1 MGTAVPSLCIYC
13 VDYDHA
19 DPMAEFSLCL
29 MSVELSTILVLSIVS
44 FATLLRSTFGFADA
58 MFAMP
63 LLAIIIGLKTAT
75 PLMAIV
81 GMTISTT
88 ILIKNWREVKIKSAW
103 RLFISSL
110 AGIPLGLWFLKGTHD
125 APMKLFLAALIIC
138 FSTYSLIKPRLTA
151 IKSENPAYIFGFLAG
166 VLGGAY
172 NTNGPP
178 VDIYGSLRKWS
189 PLTFRAT
196 LQGYFFMA
204 GIFIC
209 LGHGFAGLWT
219 NTVLSYYLFSLPLVF
234 VFTFIGSRLNRAIPQ
249 GKFDRIIH
257 SFLIIIGIF
266 LFIQTLQ
273 GMVLT

>member
-1 MGTAVPSLCIYC
+1 MNFEP
-13 VDYDHA
+13 
-19 DPMAEFSLCL
+19 
-29 MSVELSTILVLSIVS
+29 STIMVLSIVS
-44 FATLLRSTFGFADA
+44 FATILRSTFGFADA

-63 LLAIIIGLKTAT
+63 LLAVIIGLKTAT

-81 GMTISTT
+81 AMTISTT
-88 ILIKNWREVKIKSAW
+88 ILIKNWREVNVKSAW
-103 RLFISSL
+103 RLFLSSL

-125 APMKLFLAALIIC
+125 ALMKLILAAVIIC
-138 FSTYSLIKPRLTA
+138 FSTYSLIKPSLTA
-151 IKSENPAYIFGFLAG
+151 IKSENSAYIFGFFAG

-178 VDIYGSLRKWS
+178 VVIYGSLRKWS
-189 PLTFRAT
+189 PMTFRAT

-219 NTVLSYYLFSLPLVF
+219 HTVLGYYLFSLPLVF
-234 VFTFIGSRLNRAIPQ
+234 LFTFIGGQLNRSIPK

-257 SFLIIIGIF
+257 SLLIVIGLFLLLQTIQGII
-266 LFIQTLQ
+266 
-273 GMVLT
+273 

>member
-1 MGTAVPSLCIYC
+1 MN
-13 VDYDHA
+13 
-19 DPMAEFSLCL
+19 F
-29 MSVELSTILVLSIVS
+29 ELSTILVLSIVS

-81 GMTISTT
+81 AMTISTT

-110 AGIPLGLWFLKGTHD
+110 VGIPLGLWFLKGTHD
-125 APMKLFLAALIIC
+125 APLKLFLAVVIIC

-151 IKSENPAYIFGFLAG
+151 IKSENPAYIFGFFAG

-178 VDIYGSLRKWS
+178 VVIYGSLRKWS
-189 PLTFRAT
+189 PITFRAT

-219 NTVLSYYLFSLPLVF
+219 HTVLNYYLFSLPLVF
-234 VFTFIGSRLNRAIPQ
+234 VFTFIGGRLNRSMPK

>member
-1 MGTAVPSLCIYC
+1 MNFEPA
-13 VDYDHA
+13 
-19 DPMAEFSLCL
+19 
-29 MSVELSTILVLSIVS
+29 TILVLSIVS

-81 GMTISTT
+81 AMTISTT
-88 ILIKNWREVKIKSAW
+88 ILLKNWRDVQLKSAW

-110 AGIPLGLWFLKGTHD
+110 AGIPLGLLFLKGTHEG
-125 APMKLFLAALIIC
+125 PMKLFLALVIIL
-138 FSTYSLIKPRLTA
+138 FSTYRLLKPRFAA
-151 IKSENPAYIFGFLAG
+151 IKSESPAYIFGFFAG
-166 VLGGAY
+166 ILGGAY

-178 VDIYGSLRKWS
+178 VVIYGSLRKWS
-189 PLTFRAT
+189 PATFRAT

-209 LGHGFAGLWT
+209 LGHGLAGLWT
-219 NTVLSYYLFSLPLVF
+219 HTVLRFYLFSLPLVL
-234 VFTFIGSRLNRAIPQ
+234 VFIYIGGRLNRSIPQ

-257 SFLIIIGIF
+257 SLLIVIGVFL
-266 LFIQTLQ
+266 LIQTIQ
-273 GMVLT
+273 GMI

>member
-1 MGTAVPSLCIYC
+1 MNFEP
-13 VDYDHA
+13 
-19 DPMAEFSLCL
+19 
-29 MSVELSTILVLSIVS
+29 STILVLSIVS
-44 FATLLRSTFGFADA
+44 CATLLRSTFGFADA

-63 LLAIIIGLKTAT
+63 LLAILIGLKTAT

-81 GMTISTT
+81 AMTISTT

-125 APMKLFLAALIIC
+125 ALMKLFLAAVIIC

-151 IKSENPAYIFGFLAG
+151 IKNENPAYIFGFFAG

-178 VDIYGSLRKWS
+178 VVIYGSLRKWS
-189 PLTFRAT
+189 PITFRAT

-219 NTVLSYYLFSLPLVF
+219 HTLLSYYLFSLPLVF
-234 VFTFIGSRLNRAIPQ
+234 VFTFIGGRLNRAIPQ

-257 SFLIIIGIF
+257 SFLIVIGIF
-266 LFIQTLQ
+266 LLIQTLQ

>member
-1 MGTAVPSLCIYC
+1 
-13 VDYDHA
+13 
-19 DPMAEFSLCL
+19 MAEPGLCL
-29 MSVELSTILVLSIVS
+29 MNFEPSTILVLSIVS

-63 LLAIIIGLKTAT
+63 LLAVIIGLKTAT

-81 GMTISTT
+81 AMTISTT
-88 ILIKNWREVKIKSAW
+88 ILIKNWRDVKIKSAW

-125 APMKLFLAALIIC
+125 TLMKLFLAVIIIC

-151 IKSENPAYIFGFLAG
+151 IKSENPAYVFGFLAG
-166 VLGGAY
+166 VFGGAY

-178 VDIYGSLRKWS
+178 VVIYGSLRKWAPAS
-189 PLTFRAT
+189 FRAT

-209 LGHGFAGLWT
+209 LGHGFTGLWT
-219 NTVLSYYLFSLPLVF
+219 HTVLSFYLCSLPLVL
-234 VFTFIGSRLNRAIPQ
+234 VFIYIGGRLNRSIPQ

-257 SFLIIIGIF
+257 SLLIVIGVFL
-266 LFIQTLQ
+266 LIQTIQ
-273 GMVLT
+273 GMILT

>member
-1 MGTAVPSLCIYC
+1 MN
-13 VDYDHA
+13 
-19 DPMAEFSLCL
+19 F
-29 MSVELSTILVLSIVS
+29 ELSTILVLSIVS

-81 GMTISTT
+81 AMTISTT
-88 ILIKNWREVKIKSAW
+88 ILIKNWREVKIRSAW

-110 AGIPLGLWFLKGTHD
+110 A
-125 APMKLFLAALIIC
+125 
-138 FSTYSLIKPRLTA
+138 RLTA
-151 IKSENPAYIFGFLAG
+151 IKNENPAYIFGFFAG

-178 VDIYGSLRKWS
+178 VVIYGSLRKWS
-189 PLTFRAT
+189 PMTFRAT

-219 NTVLSYYLFSLPLVF
+219 HTVLNYYLFSLPLVF
-234 VFTFIGSRLNRAIPQ
+234 VFTFIGGRLNRSMPK

>member
-1 MGTAVPSLCIYC
+1 MN
-13 VDYDHA
+13 
-19 DPMAEFSLCL
+19 F
-29 MSVELSTILVLSIVS
+29 ELSTILVLSIVS

-63 LLAIIIGLKTAT
+63 LLAVIIGLKTAT

-81 GMTISTT
+81 AMTISTT
-88 ILIKNWREVKIKSAW
+88 ILIRNWRDVQIKSAW

-125 APMKLFLAALIIC
+125 VPMKLFLASVIIF
-138 FSTYSLIKPRLTA
+138 FSTYSLIKPRLTP
-151 IKSENPAYIFGFLAG
+151 IKSETPAYIFGFFAG

-178 VDIYGSLRKWS
+178 VVMYGSLRKWS
-189 PLTFRAT
+189 PMSFRAT

-219 NTVLSYYLFSLPLVF
+219 HTVLSYYLFSLPLVL
-234 VFTFIGSRLNRAIPQ
+234 VFTFIGGHMNQSIPK

-257 SFLIIIGIF
+257 SLLIVIGLFL
-266 LFIQTLQ
+266 LIQTIQ
-273 GMVLT
+273 GMI

>member
-1 MGTAVPSLCIYC
+1 MVIA
-13 VDYDHA
+13 
-19 DPMAEFSLCL
+19 
-29 MSVELSTILVLSIVS
+29 IVS

-63 LLAIIIGLKTAT
+63 LLAVLIGLKTAT

-81 GMTISTT
+81 AMTISTT
-88 ILIKNWREVKIKSAW
+88 ILIKNWRQVQIKSAW
-103 RLFISSL
+103 RLFLSSL

-125 APMKLFLAALIIC
+125 DLMKLLLALVIIL
-138 FSTYSLIKPRLTA
+138 SSAYNLIKPRLTP
-151 IKSENPAYIFGFLAG
+151 IESENPAYVFGFFAG

-178 VDIYGSLRKWS
+178 VVIYGSLKKW
-189 PLTFRAT
+189 PPATFRAT

-209 LGHGFAGLWT
+209 IGHGLAGLWT
-219 NTVLSYYLFSLPLVF
+219 TTVLHFYLLCLPLVF
-234 VFTFIGSRLNRAIPQ
+234 VFIFLGGVLNRSIPQ

-257 SFLIIIGIF
+257 SLLIVIGTFLLVQSI
-266 LFIQTLQ
+266 
-273 GMVLT
+273 

>member
-1 MGTAVPSLCIYC
+1 
-13 VDYDHA
+13 
-19 DPMAEFSLCL
+19 
-29 MSVELSTILVLSIVS
+29 MSFELSTILVLSIVS

-63 LLAIIIGLKTAT
+63 LLAVIIGLKTAT

-81 GMTISTT
+81 AMTISTT
-88 ILIKNWREVKIKSAW
+88 ILVRNWRHVQVKSAW

-110 AGIPLGLWFLKGTHD
+110 AGIPVGLWFLKGSHD
-125 APMKLFLAALIIC
+125 AFMKLFLGFVIIC
-138 FSTYSLIKPRLTA
+138 FSSYSLIKPRLTA
-151 IKSENPAYIFGFLAG
+151 INSEGPAYIFGFFAG

-178 VDIYGSLRKWS
+178 VVIYGSLRKWAPAS
-189 PLTFRAT
+189 FRAT
-196 LQGYFFMA
+196 LQGYFFTA

-219 NTVLSYYLFSLPLVF
+219 HRVVSFYLFSLPLIF
-234 VFTFIGSRLNRAIPQ
+234 LFTFIGGHLNRLIPK

-257 SFLIIIGIF
+257 SLLIVIGLFL
-266 LFIQTLQ
+266 LIQTIQ
-273 GMVLT
+273 EMI

>member
-1 MGTAVPSLCIYC
+1 MN
-13 VDYDHA
+13 
-19 DPMAEFSLCL
+19 F
-29 MSVELSTILVLSIVS
+29 ELSTILVLSIIS

-63 LLAIIIGLKTAT
+63 LLAMIIGLKTAT

-81 GMTISTT
+81 AMTISTT
-88 ILIKNWREVKIKSAW
+88 ILVKNWREVKIKSAW

-110 AGIPLGLWFLKGTHD
+110 AGIPLGLWFLKGPHD
-125 APMKLFLAALIIC
+125 ALMKLFLATVIVC

-151 IKSENPAYIFGFLAG
+151 IKSEKPAYIFGFVAG

-178 VDIYGSLRKWS
+178 VVIYGSLRKWTPAS
-189 PLTFRAT
+189 FRAT

-219 NTVLSYYLFSLPLVF
+219 STVLRFYLFSLPLVF
-234 VFTFIGSRLNRAIPQ
+234 VFTFIGGRLNQSIPK

-257 SFLIIIGIF
+257 SLLIIIGLS
-266 LFIQTLQ
+266 LFIQTIQ
-273 GMVLT
+273 GII

>member
-1 MGTAVPSLCIYC
+1 MN
-13 VDYDHA
+13 
-19 DPMAEFSLCL
+19 F
-29 MSVELSTILVLSIVS
+29 ELSTILVLSIVS

-63 LLAIIIGLKTAT
+63 LLAIIIGLKTAA

-81 GMTISTT
+81 AMTISTS
-88 ILIKNWREVKIKSAW
+88 ILIKNWRDVQIKSAW

-110 AGIPLGLWFLKGTHD
+110 AGIPLGLWFLKGNYD
-125 APMKLFLAALIIC
+125 VPMKLFLAAVIIC

-151 IKSENPAYIFGFLAG
+151 IKSENPAYIFGFFAG

-178 VDIYGSLRKWS
+178 VVIYGSMRKWS
-189 PLTFRAT
+189 PLAFRAT

-219 NTVLSYYLFSLPLVF
+219 HTVLSYYLFSLPLVF
-234 VFTFIGSRLNRAIPQ
+234 VFTFIGGWLNRSIPQ

-257 SFLIIIGIF
+257 SLLIAIGVFL
-266 LFIQTLQ
+266 LLQTVQ
-273 GMVLT
+273 GMILA

>member
-1 MGTAVPSLCIYC
+1 
-13 VDYDHA
+13 
-19 DPMAEFSLCL
+19 
-29 MSVELSTILVLSIVS
+29 
-44 FATLLRSTFGFADA
+44 

-63 LLAIIIGLKTAT
+63 LLAVIIGLKTAT

-81 GMTISTT
+81 AMTISTT

-110 AGIPLGLWFLKGTHD
+110 AGIPFGLWFLKGTHD
-125 APMKLFLAALIIC
+125 DLMKLFLATVIIS
-138 FSTYSLIKPRLTA
+138 FSTYSFIKPHLTA
-151 IKSENPAYIFGFLAG
+151 IKSENPAYIFGFFAG

-178 VDIYGSLRKWS
+178 VVTYGSLRKWS
-189 PLTFRAT
+189 PMTFRAT

-219 NTVLSYYLFSLPLVF
+219 HTVLSYYLLSLPLVF
-234 VFTFIGSRLNRAIPQ
+234 VFTFIGGRLNRSIPK

-257 SFLIIIGIF
+257 SLLIVIGLFL
-266 LFIQTLQ
+266 LIQTIQ
-273 GMVLT
+273 GII

>member
-1 MGTAVPSLCIYC
+1 MYFEP
-13 VDYDHA
+13 
-19 DPMAEFSLCL
+19 
-29 MSVELSTILVLSIVS
+29 STILVLSIVS
-44 FATLLRSTFGFADA
+44 FATILRSTFGFADA

-63 LLAIIIGLKTAT
+63 LLAILIGLKTAT

-81 GMTISTT
+81 AMTISTT
-88 ILIKNWREVKIKSAW
+88 ILIKNWRMVNIKSAW

-125 APMKLFLAALIIC
+125 ALMKLFLAAVIIC
-138 FSTYSLIKPRLTA
+138 FSIYSLIKPRLTA
-151 IKSENPAYIFGFLAG
+151 IKSVIPAYIFGFFAG

-178 VDIYGSLRKWS
+178 VVIYGSLRKWS
-189 PLTFRAT
+189 PITFRAT

-219 NTVLSYYLFSLPLVF
+219 HTVLSYYLFSLPLVF
-234 VFTFIGSRLNRAIPQ
+234 VFTFIGGRLNRSISK

-257 SFLIIIGIF
+257 SLLIVIGLFL
-266 LFIQTLQ
+266 LIQTIHEII
-273 GMVLT
+273 

>member
-1 MGTAVPSLCIYC
+1 MNFEP
-13 VDYDHA
+13 
-19 DPMAEFSLCL
+19 
-29 MSVELSTILVLSIVS
+29 STIMVLSIVS
-44 FATLLRSTFGFADA
+44 FATILRSTFGFADA

-63 LLAIIIGLKTAT
+63 LLAVIIGLKTAT

-81 GMTISTT
+81 AMTISTT
-88 ILIKNWREVKIKSAW
+88 ILIKNWREVNIKSAW
-103 RLFISSL
+103 RLFLSSL

-125 APMKLFLAALIIC
+125 ALMKLILAAVIIC
-138 FSTYSLIKPRLTA
+138 FSTYSLIKPGLTA
-151 IKSENPAYIFGFLAG
+151 IKSENPAYIFGFFAG

-178 VDIYGSLRKWS
+178 VVIYGSLRKWS
-189 PLTFRAT
+189 PMTFRAT

-219 NTVLSYYLFSLPLVF
+219 HTVLGYYLFSLPLVF
-234 VFTFIGSRLNRAIPQ
+234 LFTFIGGHLNRSIPK

-257 SFLIIIGIF
+257 SLLIVIGLFL
-266 LFIQTLQ
+266 LIQTIQ
-273 GMVLT
+273 GII

>member
-1 MGTAVPSLCIYC
+1 MN
-13 VDYDHA
+13 
-19 DPMAEFSLCL
+19 F
-29 MSVELSTILVLSIVS
+29 ELSTILVLSIVS

-63 LLAIIIGLKTAT
+63 LLAVIIGLKTAT

-81 GMTISTT
+81 AMTISTT
-88 ILIKNWREVKIKSAW
+88 ILIKNWRDVQIKSAW

-110 AGIPLGLWFLKGTHD
+110 AGIPVGLWFLKGTHD
-125 APMKLFLAALIIC
+125 TLMKLFLAFVIIG
-138 FSTYSLIKPRLTA
+138 FSAYSLIKPRLTA
-151 IKSENPAYIFGFLAG
+151 IKSENPAYVFGFFAG

-178 VDIYGSLRKWS
+178 AVMYGSLRKWAPAS
-189 PLTFRAT
+189 FRAT

-219 NTVLSYYLFSLPLVF
+219 HKVLSFYLFCLPLII
-234 VFTFIGSRLNRAIPQ
+234 VFTFIGGHLNQSIPK

-257 SFLIIIGIF
+257 SLLIVIGLFL
-266 LFIQTLQ
+266 LIQTIQ
-273 GMVLT
+273 GMLIHGKV

>member
-1 MGTAVPSLCIYC
+1 MN
-13 VDYDHA
+13 
-19 DPMAEFSLCL
+19 F
-29 MSVELSTILVLSIVS
+29 ELSTILVLSIVS

-63 LLAIIIGLKTAT
+63 LLAVIIGLKTAT
-75 PLMAIV
+75 PLMAIIA
-81 GMTISTT
+81 MTISTT

-110 AGIPLGLWFLKGTHD
+110 AGIPLGLWFLKGAHE
-125 APMKLFLAALIIC
+125 AFMKLFLAAVILC

-151 IKSENPAYIFGFLAG
+151 IKSENQAYIFGFFAG

-178 VDIYGSLRKWS
+178 VVIYGSLRKWS
-189 PLTFRAT
+189 PVTFRAT

-219 NTVLSYYLFSLPLVF
+219 RTVLSYYLFSLPLVF
-234 VFTFIGSRLNRAIPQ
+234 VFTFIGGWLNRTIPQ

-266 LFIQTLQ
+266 LFIQTLH
-273 GMVLT
+273 GMISP

>member
-1 MGTAVPSLCIYC
+1 
-13 VDYDHA
+13 
-19 DPMAEFSLCL
+19 
-29 MSVELSTILVLSIVS
+29 MSVELSTILVLSIIS

-63 LLAIIIGLKTAT
+63 LLAVIIGLKTAT

-81 GMTISTT
+81 AMTISTT

-125 APMKLFLAALIIC
+125 ALMKLFLALIIIC

-151 IKSENPAYIFGFLAG
+151 IKSENPAYVFGFLAG

-178 VDIYGSLRKWS
+178 AVIYGSLRKWAPAS
-189 PLTFRAT
+189 FRAT

-219 NTVLSYYLFSLPLVF
+219 HIVLRYYLFSLPLVF
-234 VFTFIGSRLNRAIPQ
+234 VFTFIGGHLNQSIPK
-249 GKFDRIIH
+249 GEFDRIIH
-257 SFLIIIGIF
+257 SLLIVIGLFL
-266 LFIQTLQ
+266 LIQTIQ
-273 GMVLT
+273 GMVLI

>member
-1 MGTAVPSLCIYC
+1 
-13 VDYDHA
+13 
-19 DPMAEFSLCL
+19 
-29 MSVELSTILVLSIVS
+29 MSIELSTALVLPIVS

-58 MFAMP
+58 LFAMP

-81 GMTISTT
+81 AMTISTA
-88 ILIKNWREVKIKSAW
+88 ILLKNWRDVQIKSAR

-125 APMKLFLAALIIC
+125 NLMKLFLAVVIITA
-138 FSTYSLIKPRLTA
+138 STYSLLKPRLTA

-166 VLGGAY
+166 ILGGAY

-178 VDIYGSLRKWS
+178 VVIYGSLRKW
-189 PLTFRAT
+189 PPATFRAT

-209 LGHGFAGLWT
+209 LGHGLAGLWT
-219 NTVLSYYLFSLPLVF
+219 PIVLRFYLLSLPLVL
-234 VFTFIGSRLNRAIPQ
+234 VFIFIGGRLNRSIPE

-257 SFLIIIGIF
+257 SLLIAIGLFL
-266 LFIQTLQ
+266 LIQTMQ
-273 GMVLT
+273 GMMVS